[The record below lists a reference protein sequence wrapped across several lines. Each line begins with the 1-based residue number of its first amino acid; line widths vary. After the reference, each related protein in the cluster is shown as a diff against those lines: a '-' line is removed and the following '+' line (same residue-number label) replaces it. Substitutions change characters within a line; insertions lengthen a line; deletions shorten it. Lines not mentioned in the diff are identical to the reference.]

1 MDPGAWPWPPG
12 MISPARRG
20 ARMVTPR
27 AALLRDWSNIS
38 PIEAAGPGLGLR
50 SGDAQPGHPPP
61 VTYSARFWGVQSAVP
76 WAAAESSSDA
86 RPERAIS
93 GRGARRGAPVPC
105 GLPVRDEA
113 VAGPGV
119 YVGFPGAISGAC
131 VGNGIGTAAD
141 ATIGTTSCRGRR
153 MDDRD
158 RIRLTSMVACAG

>member
-86 RPERAIS
+86 RPERAI
-93 GRGARRGAPVPC
+93 
-105 GLPVRDEA
+105 
-113 VAGPGV
+113 AGPGG